1 MSRWSGWWQASGV
14 SRWVPRSLT
23 GQLLALL
30 VGGLVAS
37 HAIGLLLLS
46 RDQGDIHPLA
56 RSKGTYMFARMF
68 KAVEQ
73 LEPGLAASVLASAT
87 APRAAFELGDAPFAH
102 TPDDP
107 STAGESQLAELIGRP
122 ESAVRACVGD
132 DCAPGDV
139 TREDGRPLIPMVL
152 QAQRPDGRWVQATL
166 WTETRT
172 RWWWPV
178 SFWLQASLIPIFLAV
193 GLAVRSVARPGRAL
207 VAAAGRVSRGERV
220 EELKV
225 EGPTE
230 MREIIQAFNQMQ
242 LRISRFV
249 DDRTRMLAAISHDFR
264 TPITSLRLR
273 AELLEDDTLRRP
285 MVRTLDEMR
294 CMVDE
299 TLQFARDDAFNEPTD
314 NVDLRSLLDE
324 VIEDQRTL
332 GRDVSWAA
340 EPGALAPYRCRPLAL
355 KRAVSNLVDNAVRYG
370 HRARVRLALTEGDAN
385 LHVEVEDDGPGIASE
400 HLEAAFK
407 PFARL
412 PQGTPAQR
420 RGGSGLG
427 LSIARSCARAHGGDI
442 QLLPRDDGGGLRARL
457 SLPV

>member
-1 MSRWSGWWQASGV
+1 MRIRV
-14 SRWVPRSLT
+14 SRWMPRSLT

-30 VGGLVAS
+30 LGGLVAS
-37 HAIGLLLLS
+37 HVIGLLLLS
-46 RDQGDIHPLA
+46 DNQGDIHPLA

-87 APRAAFELGDAPFAH
+87 APRALFQISDAPAPA

-107 STAGESQLAELIGRP
+107 SMALESKLADMLGRP

-132 DCAPGDV
+132 HCAPGEV
-139 TREDGRPLIPMVL
+139 TREDGRPLMPMVL

-166 WTETRT
+166 WTEMRS

-193 GLAVRSVARPGRAL
+193 GLAVRNVARPGRAL

-220 EELKV
+220 EALKV
-225 EGPTE
+225 EGPRE
-230 MREIIQAFNQMQ
+230 MREIVQAFNQMQ
-242 LRISRFV
+242 LRIARFV

-273 AELLEDDTLRRP
+273 AELLEDEAVRLP

-299 TLQFARDDAFNEPTD
+299 TLQFARDDAFDEPTD
-314 NVDLRSLLDE
+314 DVDLQGLLDE
-324 VIEDQRTL
+324 VIEDQQTL
-332 GRDVSWAA
+332 GRDVRWAA
-340 EPGALAPYRCRPLAL
+340 EPQALAPYRCRPLAL
-355 KRAVSNLVDNAVRYG
+355 KRAVSNLIDNAVRYG
-370 HRARVRLALTEGDAN
+370 HRARVRLGTPAEHGS
-385 LHVEVEDDGPGIASE
+385 LHVDVEDDGPGIAPSQV
-400 HLEAAFK
+400 EAAFK

-412 PQGTPAQR
+412 QQGTPAQR
-420 RGGSGLG
+420 KGGSGLG
-427 LSIARSCARAHGGDI
+427 LRHAKDFFSSVNGQFFIQSTVNVGTIVGGRF
-442 QLLPRDDGGGLRARL
+442 PREDLQ
-457 SLPV
+457 S